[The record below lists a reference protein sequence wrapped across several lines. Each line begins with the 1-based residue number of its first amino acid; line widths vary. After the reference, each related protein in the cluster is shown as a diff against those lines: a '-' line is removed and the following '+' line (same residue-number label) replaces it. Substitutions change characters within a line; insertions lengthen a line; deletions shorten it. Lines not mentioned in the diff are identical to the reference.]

1 MNHAQRAEAAH
12 RREAAAQHP
21 AGTDPEQAAGLVR
34 RFVALPPERRRVFLE
49 RLAGRGIDFSRLP
62 IPMGL
67 AGDAPAPLSPVQQG
81 LWFLAQLDPDSA
93 AYHIAGG
100 LRLRG
105 PLDAAAVGR
114 AFDALAVRH
123 SALRTCFQA
132 VDGQPFQHIQAP
144 RPVDIRYLDFSTTEL
159 SPTDHA
165 RQPFDLEH
173 GPLWR
178 VALVR
183 RAEQDHELWL
193 TLHHLIADGW
203 SLNRLLEEFAELYA
217 AGLEHR
223 AARLPEPPV
232 RYADYAAWQSAWLD
246 AGELDRQLVYWTARL
261 DAGEPALELPLD
273 RPRPA
278 VPSDRGGRV
287 AFRLDRELGAGLA
300 ELARRE
306 GATLFMALLAGF
318 QALLYRYT
326 GQTGPRVGVAV
337 ATRDRP
343 ETETVIG
350 YCVNTLVFRAE
361 VDGRTGF
368 RTLLARV
375 KAATL
380 DAQRHA
386 DVPFERLVEA
396 LRPERG
402 LGRNPLFQ
410 VLYNHQRRDFAALGQ
425 RTGWRVEP
433 VELDHGAAQ
442 FDLSLDTEED
452 AAGNIGGVF
461 TYAADLFEASTIERM
476 RGHFL
481 HLLRAWVARPDQP
494 LAELP
499 LLTAAESAQLW
510 AWNAWE
516 RRHAPTPVHEL
527 IRRQAEARPTAP
539 ALVYGD
545 LCLGYGELDARADHL
560 AQDLIRLGAGPET
573 PVALA
578 VRRSAEMVVV
588 LLGIL
593 KSGAAY
599 LPLDPESPP
608 ERSRALL
615 EDAGVRLLVAD
626 ATVRPGLALPP
637 GVVVLELEAGRA
649 GMYSM
654 PAETSANGGPG
665 DRPTLR
671 IHPEQLAYLIYTSG
685 STGKPKAVAV
695 AHGPLSIHCQA
706 IAERY
711 GMTPDDRALHFATLG
726 FDAAVEQWIVPL
738 IAGACLVVRGP
749 ELWSAE
755 QAYTALV
762 EQGVTW
768 FEMPPAYLA
777 EVARWAVERGKT
789 LPLRACSVGG
799 EAVPRETLDLIR
811 RAVGAAPIVNGYG
824 PTETVITPLVWT
836 AGPETPCPTAYA
848 PIGTPV
854 GERSAYVLDADLN
867 PLPVGVAGELYIG
880 GTGLARG
887 YWGRPGLTAERFVPN
902 PFVEA
907 GGLGFGEEGA
917 GGSASLRLYRTGDR
931 ARLLADG
938 SVEYLGRAD
947 HQIKL
952 RGYRIELGEIEAGLL
967 AHPAV
972 VEAVAVVHGEGSA
985 KRLLAYVVAGAGADE
1000 LKEHLRSGLPEYMI
1014 PAQILRL
1021 DRLPRL
1027 PSGKLDRKA
1036 LPDPEWSGQDGT
1048 FRAPATAAEQA
1059 LAAIW
1064 RDVLGLERVGLDD
1077 NFFELGGDSIVSLR
1091 VVSRARQA
1099 GWAIAPKDVFLHQTV
1114 AALAAHAGTL
1124 DPRPLGEPSANAA
1137 QGVVPLTPI
1146 QAAFFEEEIPNRQH
1160 WNLSLLLE
1168 TRRALD
1174 LDALATA
1181 LRHLVGHHDAL
1192 RLRYREEGGAWVQRY
1207 AEASPSELMWLR
1219 EAADAQEIERIAQE
1233 AQRSL
1238 DLQAGPLLR
1247 AVHIAVADGSYRLLL
1262 VAHHLVVDG
1271 VSWRILLEDLRTGLE
1286 ASGRKPEQAGGSYGR
1301 QPQAPSPESP
1311 AFKTWAE
1318 HLRDEAASPAR
1329 LAELPYW
1336 AAQLAGSTPYLPQ
1349 DYPGPRGC
1357 FAEAETYRLRLD
1369 RGDTQR
1375 LTQAAPLA
1383 YRARIDDLLLTALAR
1398 TLCRWSGQP
1407 DLLVELE
1414 SHGREDRSGDLD
1426 LSHSVGWYTAAY
1438 PVRLRPAAE
1447 PGRAIQAI
1455 KEQLRQVPGGGQG
1468 YGLLRYL
1475 AAPEIQEKL
1484 RAGPRPLVSFN
1495 YFGQLREDESWFFPA
1510 RESAG
1515 DDHDPAAPLPSLLE
1529 INGQIYGGELELRWR
1544 YSRAHY
1550 RATTLAVLAEKYRR
1564 ELLDLIEHCL
1574 GGAQGAT
1581 PADFPLARLDQDR
1594 LDALPLPLG
1603 RVEDLY
1609 PLSPMQQ
1616 GLLFHALYAP
1626 EQQTY
1631 VNQLAVDIEGLEPER
1646 FAAAWRAAVLRHPI
1660 LRSGFLWRGAET
1672 PLQAVHFQV
1681 ELPLQILDWRGTATP
1696 ERLAGL
1702 RAAEHARGFDLANP
1716 PLLRLVLVR
1725 LDQDRHHL
1733 IWTSH
1738 HLLLD
1743 GWSTSLLLGEVIG
1756 RYAGLEAEGSGSP
1769 KPQAPSLGPPPPPFR
1784 DYIAWLEQKDAAAG
1798 ERFWRARLACLEE
1811 PTRLAGALPAPV
1823 APAAGVEHLRLPL
1836 EATTTALLRRGAE
1849 SQRVTLNTLVQA
1861 AWTLLLWRYT
1871 GQATVAFGVTV
1882 AGRPAELPDAER
1894 MLGLFINTLPLVQTP
1909 RSGQAA
1915 GDWLRAL
1922 QADNLALRE
1931 HEYLP
1936 LHEIQRWH
1944 GLGARP
1950 GSGQALFD
1958 TLLVFEN
1965 YPVDQALREGGGR
1978 LRFGV
1983 PIHIDTT
1990 HYPLTLN
1997 ITLGD
2002 SLGLAF
2008 GYDPAHF
2015 DAAGVGRISRHFERL
2030 LVELATH
2037 PERPL
2042 GGIGLLDA
2050 AERARLAAWNAT
2062 ARRYPDP
2069 APVHE
2074 RIRRR
2079 AEARPEAPAL
2089 LWGSEVVS
2097 YGGLERRANRLAH
2110 RLVRLGVGP
2119 DALVGVALERRPEL
2133 VVALLAVLKAGAAYV
2148 PLDLDYPAERL
2159 AYMLADSGVGIVL
2172 AAGDGF
2178 GAVLGGE
2185 DRHEYM
2191 PTLRVLDLD
2200 ALDLSAEPDTAPE
2213 VRVHPGQLAYAIY
2226 TSGSTGRPKGAGN
2239 THAALRNRLD
2249 WMQEAYRLGPDDTVL
2264 HKTPCGFDVSVWEF
2278 FWPLLAGAR
2287 LAIAPPGAHRDPA
2300 RLAGLIRDHRVTTL
2314 HFVPSMLAEFV
2325 AHADDQPYPGLRRI
2339 VCSGE
2344 ALPAELRDRAFQ
2356 RFPGVDLH
2364 NLYGPTEAAIDVTH
2378 WTCRPADGASVP
2390 IGHPIAN
2397 LALHILDA
2405 DLNPVPVGVAG
2416 ELYIGGAGLA
2426 RGYHGRPGLTAERF
2440 VPDPAGP
2447 GTRLYRTGDRARRR
2461 ADGAIEYL
2469 GRLDHQ
2475 VKLRGVRIELGEIE
2489 ARLLAQPGVAEAVA
2503 LLADAPGGP
2512 RLVAYAAGEGLAVEP
2527 LAGALRRELPEAM
2540 VPSRIVALDR
2550 LPKTPNGKLDRKAL
2564 PDPEWTGREYL
2575 APRTDTERRL
2585 AALWQDLLGLERV
2598 GRADDF
2604 FDLGGHSLLAMRLA
2618 GQIKQALGVDL
2629 SVRQVFDHSELAT
2642 LAREIDHLRPDPDH
2656 ALADAL
2662 AELSQLTPEALA
2674 TLLAQEHP

>member
-1 MNHAQRAEAAH
+1 MNHAQRAEAPH
-12 RREAAAQHP
+12 RRAAVAEYP
-21 AGTDPEQAAGLVR
+21 SVTDPEQAAALVR

-49 RLAGRGIDFSRLP
+49 RLAERGIDFSLLP

-67 AGDAPAPLSPVQQG
+67 AGDDPAPLSPVQQG

-114 AFDALAVRH
+114 AFDALALRH
-123 SALRTCFQA
+123 TALRTRFQA
-132 VDGQPFQHIQAP
+132 VDGQPFQHIDP
-144 RPVDIRYLDFSTTEL
+144 PGPVDIRYLDFSTTEL

-165 RQPFDLEH
+165 RQPFDLER

-183 RAEQDHELWL
+183 HADEDHELWL
-193 TLHHLIADGW
+193 TLHHLIADGG

-217 AGLEHR
+217 ADREHR
-223 AARLPEPPV
+223 AARLPEPPI

-246 AGELDRQLVYWTARL
+246 AGELDRQLTYWTARL
-261 DAGEPALELPLD
+261 NDGQPTLELPLD

-278 VPSDRGGRV
+278 IPSDRGGRV
-287 AFRLDRELGAGLA
+287 AFRLEQDLGAGLA

-326 GQTGPRVGVAV
+326 GQAGLRVGVAV
-337 ATRDRP
+337 ATRGRP
-343 ETETVIG
+343 ETETVMG

-361 VDGRTGF
+361 VDGRSGF

-396 LRPERG
+396 LQPERS

-410 VLYNHQRRDFAALGQ
+410 VLYNHQRRDFAALGR

-499 LLTAAESAQLW
+499 LLTATESAQLW

-516 RRHAPTPVHEL
+516 RKHAPTPVHEL
-527 IRRQAEARPTAP
+527 IHRQAEARPAAP
-539 ALVYGD
+539 ALVDGD
-545 LCLGYGELDARADHL
+545 LCLSYGELDARADRL
-560 AQDLIRLGAGPET
+560 AQALIRLGAGPEIA
-573 PVALA
+573 VALA
-578 VRRSAEMVVV
+578 VRRSAEMVVA

-593 KSGAAY
+593 KSGAGY
-599 LPLDPESPP
+599 LPLDPEAPP
-608 ERSRALL
+608 ERSRTLL

-626 ATVRPGLALPP
+626 AAVRPGLRLPP
-637 GVVVLELEAGRA
+637 GVVVLELETGRVGAIPAG
-649 GMYSM
+649 
-654 PAETSANGGPG
+654 TSENDGPG
-665 DRPTLR
+665 YTPTLR

-685 STGKPKAVAV
+685 STGQPKAVAV
-695 AHGPLSIHCQA
+695 AHGPLSLHCQA

-755 QAYTALV
+755 QAYTTLA

-811 RAVGAAPIVNGYG
+811 RAVGTAPIVNGYG

-867 PLPVGVAGELYIG
+867 LLPVGVAGELYIG

-887 YWGRPGLTAERFVPN
+887 YWRRPGLTAERFLPD
-902 PFVEA
+902 PFGAA
-907 GGLGFGEEGA
+907 GA
-917 GGSASLRLYRTGDR
+917 RLYRTGDR

-938 SVEYLGRAD
+938 SVEYLGRTD
-947 HQIKL
+947 HQVKL

-972 VEAVAVVHGEGSA
+972 TEAVVWVHGEGSA
-985 KRLLAYVVAGAGADE
+985 KRLLAYVVAGTGADE
-1000 LKEHLRSGLPEYMI
+1000 LKGHLRGCLPEYMV

-1036 LPDPEWSGQDGT
+1036 LPSPEWTGQGAA
-1048 FRAPATAAEQA
+1048 FRSPATAAEQA
-1059 LAAIW
+1059 LATIW
-1064 RDVLGLERVGLDD
+1064 REVLGLERVGLDD

-1114 AALAAHAGTL
+1114 AALAAHADKL
-1124 DPRPLGEPSANAA
+1124 DPRPMGGSNANAA

-1146 QAAFFEEEIPNRQH
+1146 QAAFFEEAIPNRQH

-1174 LDALATA
+1174 LSALEAA

-1192 RLRYREEGGAWVQRY
+1192 RLRYRAEGGAWVQRY
-1207 AEASPSELMWLR
+1207 AEASRSELLWLR
-1219 EAADAQEIERIAQE
+1219 EAADAQEIEHIAQA

-1238 DLQAGPLLR
+1238 DLETGPVLR

-1271 VSWRILLEDLRTGLE
+1271 VSWRILLADLQAAYERPTEPLPARTC
-1286 ASGRKPEQAGGSYGR
+1286 
-1301 QPQAPSPESP
+1301 

-1318 HLRDEAASPAR
+1318 RLRDEAASPALR
-1329 LAELPYW
+1329 AELPYW
-1336 AAQLAGSTPYLPQ
+1336 EAQRAGPTPYLPQ

-1357 FAEAETYRLRLD
+1357 FAEAETHRLRLG
-1369 RGDTQR
+1369 REDTQR
-1375 LTQAAPLA
+1375 LMQAAPLA

-1398 TLCRWSGQP
+1398 TLCQWSGQP
-1407 DLLVELE
+1407 ELLVELE
-1414 SHGREDRSGDLD
+1414 SHGREDRSGDVD

-1438 PVRLRPAAE
+1438 PVRLRPAADLS
-1447 PGRAIQAI
+1447 RAIPAI

-1468 YGLLRYL
+1468 YGILRYL
-1475 AAPEIQEKL
+1475 TAPDIRDQL
-1484 RAGPRPLVSFN
+1484 HAGPRPLVSFN

-1544 YSRAHY
+1544 YNRTLY
-1550 RATTLAVLAEKYRR
+1550 RATTLAVLVEKYRR

-1574 GGAQGAT
+1574 GGVRGAT
-1581 PADFPLARLDQDR
+1581 PSDFPLARLDQDR
-1594 LDALPLPLG
+1594 LDALPIAPG
-1603 RVEDLY
+1603 RLEDLY

-1616 GLLFHALYAP
+1616 GLLFHSLYAL

-1631 VNQLAVDIEGLEPER
+1631 VNQLAVDIEGLGPER
-1646 FAAAWRAAVLRHPI
+1646 FAAAWREAMRRHPI

-1672 PLQAVHFQV
+1672 PLQAVHVQV
-1681 ELPLQILDWRGTATP
+1681 ELPLQILDWRGEATP

-1725 LDQDRHHL
+1725 VDEDRHHL

-1756 RYAGLEAEGSGSP
+1756 CYADPTARRS
-1769 KPQAPSLGPPPPPFR
+1769 AAPPFR
-1784 DYIAWLEQKDAAAG
+1784 DYIAWLEQKDSAAG
-1798 ERFWRARLACLEE
+1798 EPFWRDRLACLEE
-1811 PTRLAGALPAPV
+1811 PTQLAEALPAPV
-1823 APAAGVEHLRLPL
+1823 APAAGVEHLRLGL
-1836 EATTTALLRRGAE
+1836 DSATTATVRRGGE

-1861 AWTLLLWRYT
+1861 AWALLLWRYT

-1882 AGRPAELPDAER
+1882 AGRPAELPGAER

-1915 GDWLRAL
+1915 GAWLRAL

-1936 LHEIQRWH
+1936 LHAIQRWH

-1965 YPVDQALREGGGR
+1965 YPVDQALREVGGR

-1983 PIHIDTT
+1983 PLHIDTT

-2002 SLGLAF
+2002 NLGLAF
-2008 GYDPAHF
+2008 GYDPARF
-2015 DAAGVGRISRHFERL
+2015 DAARVGRISRHFERL

-2042 GGIGLLDA
+2042 GGLCLLGA
-2050 AERARLAAWNAT
+2050 AERAQLAGWNAT
-2062 ARRYPDP
+2062 ARHYPDP
-2069 APVHE
+2069 APIHQ
-2074 RIRRR
+2074 RIRRQ

-2089 LWGSEVVS
+2089 LWGSEVVA
-2097 YGGLERRANRLAH
+2097 YGELERRANRLAH
-2110 RLVRLGVGP
+2110 RLIRLGAGP
-2119 DALVGVALERRPEL
+2119 DTLVGVALERRPEL

-2172 AAGDGF
+2172 AGGGASVASFVGSGQGD
-2178 GAVLGGE
+2178 A
-2185 DRHEYM
+2185 
-2191 PTLRVLDLD
+2191 PAPRVLDLD
-2200 ALDLSAEPDTAPE
+2200 APDLSAEPDTAPDAP
-2213 VRVHPGQLAYAIY
+2213 VHPEQLAYVIY

-2249 WMQEAYRLGPDDTVL
+2249 WMQAAYHLGPDDTVL

-2300 RLAGLIRDHRVTTL
+2300 RLAGLIREHRVTTL
-2314 HFVPSMLAEFV
+2314 HFVPSMLAEFA
-2325 AHADDQPYPGLRRI
+2325 AHADDRPYPSLKRI

-2378 WTCRPADGASVP
+2378 WTCRPADGPSVP

-2397 LALHILDA
+2397 LALHILDP
-2405 DLNPVPVGVAG
+2405 DLNPVPPGVAG
-2416 ELYIGGAGLA
+2416 ELYIGGVGLA

-2447 GTRLYRTGDRARRR
+2447 GTRLYRTGDRARHR

-2475 VKLRGVRIELGEIE
+2475 VKLRGVRIEPGEIE
-2489 ARLLAQPGVAEAVA
+2489 ARLLAQPGVSEAVV

-2512 RLVAYAAGEGLAVEP
+2512 RLVAYAAAAGTDADTLA
-2527 LAGALRRELPEAM
+2527 AALRRQLPEAM
-2540 VPSRIVALDR
+2540 LPSRILVLDR

-2564 PDPEWTGREYL
+2564 PGPEWAGREYL
-2575 APRTDTERRL
+2575 PPATDTERRL
-2585 AALWQDLLGLERV
+2585 AAIWQELLGVGRV
-2598 GRADDF
+2598 GRSDRF

-2618 GQIKQALGVDL
+2618 GQIKQTLDVEL
-2629 SVRQVFDHSELAT
+2629 SVRQIFEHSELT
-2642 LAREIDHLRPDPDH
+2642 DLAREIDHLGSGPVSTDPDH

-2674 TLLAQEHP
+2674 SLLTAEHP